1 MQLLIEGGSYLRTA
15 LITVFLSSM
24 RSNSV
29 QLSDTETS
37 LSTHTA
43 LEIAQLASAGIISTH
58 VHVPHVLAAA
68 TIYLRAAFISLA
80 WSSYCAATIRS
91 VATIQINTV
100 HWKGQPLHV
109 QNTEVGDVG
118 IMLLKFSNSISI

>member
-1 MQLLIEGGSYLRTA
+1 MRTA

-43 LEIAQLASAGIISTH
+43 LEIAQLASAGIISSH
-58 VHVPHVLAAA
+58 VQVPHVLAAV
-68 TIYLRAAFISLA
+68 TIYSSVPFISLGA
-80 WSSYCAATIRS
+80 I
-91 VATIQINTV
+91 I
-100 HWKGQPLHV
+100 V
-109 QNTEVGDVG
+109 Q
-118 IMLLKFSNSISI
+118 LLFGVWLPFK